1 MPKTKTPSFILELPL
16 VVQPPAERVLLGRF
30 EAGRRLYNAVLDE
43 ALKRLALMRESKA
56 WQAARR
62 RPQGKAR
69 GEAFGACKARFGFSE
84 YALHAVATRH
94 KNAAGFRD
102 RLGAHETQKIGTRVW
117 KAVSA
122 YAFGVRGRPHFKGR
136 DRPLHSLEGK
146 NNLAGIRWNRDTGC
160 VTWGKLTLPAML
172 PSKGQDPWL
181 HAGLDAQTQYCRI
194 VWRLVNARRRWFVQ
208 IVQRGVAPAKY
219 DFLACGHVVG
229 LDVGPSTVAIV
240 GETGVAIES
249 FAPGVV
255 QSWRHQRR
263 LQRALDRSRRATNP
277 GNYHRN
283 GVARKGCRS
292 WVKSKRYLKLQRQT
306 AEVERRLAA
315 TRKKEHGELA
325 NRILGLGVQ
334 VQTETLSYKAFQRN
348 FGRSVK
354 VRAPGMFIDLLSR
367 KAEHAGGKLVALNTR
382 RLAMSQYDHISDSRT
397 KKPLSQR
404 WHRLGGSDVIV
415 QRDCYSA
422 FLAKHATEDGHSPSR
437 LKEGW
442 AVAEPLLE
450 RAGLCR
456 LHPSTSRLPKGNPT
470 VAIPS
475 ESIARERRLVQG
487 LSRDVVRRK
496 TESPEPPV
504 HACLQNPLP
513 LGRGRFSRQYQLAYL
528 GHLTSPARDAMV
540 LAQPSDRNGERTACK
555 PAAGSR

>member
-315 TRKKEHGELA
+315 TRKKEPCLSALLTSSRRDHYPLWRQPCPDTTSSVRLA
-325 NRILGLGVQ
+325 ALSSDSISMEGTWRTRQQDPRSGRSGPDRDPVLQGVSAQLRSERQGQGAWDVHRSAVPQGRACRRKARGLEHPAPGDESIRSHLGLAHE
-334 VQTETLSYKAFQRN
+334 ET
-348 FGRSVK
+348 
-354 VRAPGMFIDLLSR
+354 
-367 KAEHAGGKLVALNTR
+367 
-382 RLAMSQYDHISDSRT
+382 
-397 KKPLSQR
+397 
-404 WHRLGGSDVIV
+404 
-415 QRDCYSA
+415 
-422 FLAKHATEDGHSPSR
+422 
-437 LKEGW
+437 
-442 AVAEPLLE
+442 AVAALAPP
-450 RAGLCR
+450 RRFRCDRAAGL
-456 LHPSTSRLPKGNPT
+456 L
-470 VAIPS
+470 
-475 ESIARERRLVQG
+475 
-487 LSRDVVRRK
+487 
-496 TESPEPPV
+496 
-504 HACLQNPLP
+504 
-513 LGRGRFSRQYQLAYL
+513 
-528 GHLTSPARDAMV
+528 
-540 LAQPSDRNGERTACK
+540 
-555 PAAGSR
+555 